1 MKFNDFS
8 GISYH
13 LSTPDEGRLD
23 QLRLS
28 IHWECWA
35 QLVQYG
41 AMDVLERE
49 YGPWIASP
57 PEEGYDFTLEFN
69 VDGLVRD
76 DDPGTRTNTVVYALI
91 TSDWRASATI
101 DLHHLFQMM
110 WQRKQ

>member
-1 MKFNDFS
+1 MRFNDFS

-13 LSTPDEGRLD
+13 LATPNEENLD

-28 IHWECWA
+28 IHWDCWA

-57 PEEGYDFTLEFN
+57 PEQGYDFTLEFN
-69 VDGLVRD
+69 VEGLVGD
-76 DDPGTRTNTVVYALI
+76 NDPGTHSLTL
-91 TSDWRASATI
+91 
-101 DLHHLFQMM
+101 
-110 WQRKQ
+110 KQHFPIVG